1 MNSRLT
7 ITGPF
12 GVSLVSLVLLG
23 ALMLWTLNTLATAL
37 FGNRLSAASPD
48 AALAQLVEEH
58 TTTMQTYKDRF
69 VGRSAFFKPPAPPPP
84 QPPPRRQEQPPI
96 VTPSLPPRDPGP
108 PPPPASYPGRP
119 VIGIVGN
126 EVWFK
131 PMRPND
137 PPMRIAVGE
146 SKEGHE
152 VVSINPPWWVKVRHS
167 RGEYDVKIF
176 NNDGIER
183 LFNAKRK
190 TVVTLNGLIPIE
202 VMDDAPEGATPPPP
216 PAPRPDADTAAAAAA
231 EMAGERRAADSQR
244 GAARADERRAAAL
257 EQREA
262 LAEDG
267 IEEDPDSEQHARDEI
282 GLQEE
287 HEDEQLEEDVIED
300 DEEIVEE
307 EAPVEEEP
315 VGEEA
320 EEKPAEEEE
329 VEEDSSAEG
338 GPVADELVG
347 ENVKDTGSDE
357 VLD

>member
-7 ITGPF
+7 ITGPL

-23 ALMLWTLNTLATAL
+23 ALALWMLSTLATAM

-84 QPPPRRQEQPPI
+84 QPPPRRQEQPTI
-96 VTPSLPPRDPGP
+96 VTPPPPPRDPGP
-108 PPPPASYPGRP
+108 PPAPASYPGRP

-131 PMRPND
+131 PIRPND

-176 NNDGIER
+176 NNDGIAR

-231 EMAGERRAADSQR
+231 EMAGERRAAGSQR

-257 EQREA
+257 EHREA

-267 IEEDPDSEQHARDEI
+267 IEEDPDSEQHSRDEI
-282 GLQEE
+282 GQEE

-307 EAPVEEEP
+307 EAPVEEDP
-315 VGEEA
+315 ADEEV
-320 EEKPAEEEE
+320 EEEPAEEEE
-329 VEEDSSAEG
+329 VEEDSTEG
-338 GPVADELVG
+338 GPVADELVE
-347 ENVKDTGSDE
+347 ENVKDTGPDE